1 MTSVR
6 PSLLLAAATS
16 LIAFAAFAQDPTDQ
30 APTSPPA
37 AAADSAPN
45 SAEDLPPGTAPDFDE
60 LLGPLARPG
69 TTFGNGPSGRAT
81 GEAPDKDQS
90 QAEKPTKPRA
100 PSTQMPGA
108 ERAEKGPPGM
118 MGLPFPKSPDDV
130 PKTLESLY
138 AFLATEPDKRQGGEI
153 GAAIEKLWRYTG
165 GDTVNLLID
174 RAENFSSRNET
185 ERGLP
190 LADAAV
196 DLAPD
201 YAEAWSHRAYLH
213 YRMENYNAALGD
225 LRRALALEP
234 NHFRALDGMAK
245 ILVLLGEKKA
255 ALAAYEKL
263 ILIHPNIEG
272 GQEALDAL
280 KKELEGQGI

>member
-1 MTSVR
+1 MMIPVR
-6 PSLLLAAATS
+6 SPLLITLAVAAAS
-16 LIAFAAFAQDPTDQ
+16 LIALTPARSD
-30 APTSPPA
+30 APPSSPGKDGSPA
-37 AAADSAPN
+37 DVPGFDS
-45 SAEDLPPGTAPDFDE
+45 SAPDFEE

-69 TTFGNGPSGRAT
+69 MTFGNGPSGRAV
-81 GEAPDKDQS
+81 GEGPSKDPK
-90 QAEKPTKPRA
+90 QADQVPKRSPVRPPASAKP
-100 PSTQMPGA
+100 SI

-118 MGLPFPKSPDDV
+118 MGLPYPTSPDDV
-130 PKTLESLY
+130 PQTLESLY
-138 AFLATEPDKRQGGEI
+138 AFLATEPDKRKGGDI
-153 GAAIEKLWRYTG
+153 GAAIEKLWRATG
-165 GDTVNLLID
+165 SDTANLLID
-174 RAENFSSRNET
+174 RAESFSARNET

-213 YRMENYNAALGD
+213 YRLQNYSAALGD

-263 ILIHPNIEG
+263 ILVHPNIEG
-272 GQEALDAL
+272 GQEALDEL
-280 KKELEGQGI
+280 KKEVEGQGI